1 MTQNYF
7 QQFCIYWA
15 IKAHFITLELNLDLQ
30 GWMGL
35 ETTALMS
42 FFFFFYKDLQRSISR
57 NNHMA
62 SSRPEQHATS
72 VLCKTHFNGTDCCT
86 LYNSSPVE
94 LPQQESGNVC
104 TWKWQLNVCVH
115 LCVLLVGSESSF
127 TDGEECPQVR
137 EDWDKDM
144 KRGWPGSQRKIT
156 EEQRNCSKCAR

>member
-1 MTQNYF
+1 MGEWALN
-7 QQFCIYWA
+7 QQRSC
-15 IKAHFITLELNLDLQ
+15 H
-30 GWMGL
+30 
-35 ETTALMS
+35 
-42 FFFFFYKDLQRSISR
+42 FFFFYKDLQRSISR

-127 TDGEECPQVR
+127 TDGEKCPQVR

-144 KRGWPGSQRKIT
+144 KRGWPGSQRKTT
-156 EEQRNCSKCAR
+156 EEQRNCSKCARLIISQEHLLEEVPSHRMGHKS